1 MTLPGLKKDCI
12 GNRSRRNSLKSAS
25 PNANSSLKNHPSD
38 SILVILPPCMDFGRG
53 GNGYAKR
60 KLPIAFRVRRSRFPR
75 LPWFDFPLGV
85 DVSDQCHA
93 PVLQGGGGD
102 VAKWKMKNGNF
113 PLMCKMQ
120 NRGNYFMPQKN
131 SPNVQ
136 NAE

>member
-1 MTLPGLKKDCI
+1 MVV
-12 GNRSRRNSLKSAS
+12 RSENFQS
-25 PNANSSLKNHPSD
+25 PSVS
-38 SILVILPPCMDFGRG
+38 G
-53 GNGYAKR
+53 GAG
-60 KLPIAFRVRRSRFPR
+60 FER

-93 PVLQGGGGD
+93 PVLQGDGGD

-113 PLMCKMQ
+113 
-120 NRGNYFMPQKN
+120 